1 MTDASMLCRTMGK
14 HDKKI
19 GFFFLGTGANLIRGE
34 TSLYPAAIKIDKFE
48 KFKGVVVKD
57 EQSSSSRE
65 MTSGQHDGR

>member
-1 MTDASMLCRTMGK
+1 MRACCVTQWASTTRKLV
-14 HDKKI
+14 
-19 GFFFLGTGANLIRGE
+19 FFLGTGANLICGE
-34 TSLYPAAIKIDKFE
+34 TRLYPAAIKIDKFE